1 MFMFFAISSLVG
13 SSIYLYFS
21 YPDYCQQLLMRIF
34 WNLSIMKSNY
44 EEMYQAIHKRFFPKV
59 QESPQFIIYDTQLC
73 DIETITVEQQD
84 ELNGILESLKHM
96 LTEKEN
102 EKKLVLF
109 KTYLNDS
116 SYFIRIH
123 NATTVDGLCDIK
135 LIKSPFL
142 NVDLKYINNSGD
154 QETLNI
160 TDGLKPYYVKGN
172 VLFDKNFI
180 SYFLN
185 ITYEIDSVS
194 SYTLEFIDSNCAS
207 LKFTHSDVITE
218 EHVL

>member
-1 MFMFFAISSLVG
+1 MFMFFAISSLLG

-21 YPDYCQQLLMRIF
+21 YPDYCQQVLMSVF
-34 WNLSIMKSNY
+34 WNVSIMKSKFEEIY
-44 EEMYQAIHKRFFPKV
+44 EAIHTRYFPKV
-59 QESPQFIIYDTQLC
+59 QECPQFIIYDTQLC
-73 DIETITVEQQD
+73 DIENIKVQHRD
-84 ELNGILESLKHM
+84 VLDGILESLKHM

-102 EKKLVLF
+102 ENKLVLF
-109 KTYLNDS
+109 KTHIDES
-116 SYFIRIH
+116 PYFIRIH
-123 NATTVDGLCDIK
+123 NATNVDDLTNIK

-142 NVDLKYINNSGD
+142 NVDLKYMNNNNIKES
-154 QETLNI
+154 LNI

-172 VLFDKNFI
+172 VLFDKKFI

-185 ITYEIDSVS
+185 ITYDINSVN

-207 LKFTHSDVITE
+207 LKFTHTDEITE